1 VAASIY
7 GRLITE
13 PIFSDEAKRISL
25 RIVSMNW
32 YVFLQILSAML
43 KKAQKG
49 T

>member
-1 VAASIY
+1 M
-7 GRLITE
+7 
-13 PIFSDEAKRISL
+13 FSDEVKRISL

-32 YVFLQILSAML
+32 HVFLQILSAML